1 MSGIERLHLRFRK
14 TTSGVALTGLEPES
28 SSDFYAIHRLSPEM
42 FRREKVQLVD
52 AEQQQSLVT
61 RTDPSRTI
69 REGESVDKA
78 VAMAFSVAL
87 LELSEVVFSVG
98 RVFAVMEFSFSCGM
112 LCGHGG
118 TLVFERSG
126 QEWKRSERSCHSY
139 IN

>member
-1 MSGIERLHLRFRK
+1 
-14 TTSGVALTGLEPES
+14 
-28 SSDFYAIHRLSPEM
+28 M